1 MRRTAVCCSS
11 FGPPNFK
18 GIQINQITGT
28 GSLLGK
34 LNVAKRSTQV
44 KGLGRKDGNGRQ
56 TLKWVGRAFA
66 EDATGHSVTAGF
78 LTHEFKLQH
87 QVNRGQMGGA
97 NLDRALQHLIVSLQR
112 QLDYN
117 GRRDPPQRT
126 IGAQCFLR
134 GTKKENLHHEVATA
148 QWREHYKVMDTGYYD
163 KDASLINENRDEV
176 LFRIRKH
183 FEKKRVTLRFDQ
195 FTEEPP
201 GFTCTMQWDA
211 EDDDVVLTPEGKP
224 VMVPRV
230 DQVQRIRTD
239 SSVGVG
245 LGPHQGGM

>member
-1 MRRTAVCCSS
+1 MRRTAVCCT
-11 FGPPNFK
+11 FGPPDFK
-18 GIQINQITGT
+18 GNAINKITGT

-34 LNVAKRSTQV
+34 LNVAMRSTGV
-44 KGLGRKDGNGRQ
+44 RGLGQKQG
-56 TLKWVGRAFA
+56 VGMKKLALVGQAFA
-66 EDATGHSVTAGF
+66 ENATGHSVTAGF
-78 LTHEFKLQH
+78 RTHEFMLQ
-87 QVNRGQMGGA
+87 QRNKGGQMGTA
-97 NLDRALQHLIVSLQR
+97 NLDRVLQHLIVSLQR
-112 QLDYN
+112 QLNYN

-163 KDASLINENRDEV
+163 ADASLINENRDEV

-183 FEKKRVTLRFDQ
+183 FEKKRVTMRFDQ
-195 FTEEPP
+195 FSEEPP

-211 EDDDVVLTPEGKP
+211 EDDDIVLTPEGEP
-224 VMVPRV
+224 VQVPRV
-230 DQVQRIRTD
+230 DQVQKVRDD

-245 LGPHQGGM
+245 LGARQSGM